1 MAKHAV
7 QKQMMIAAVQQKIV
21 VEVEVSQSLTI
32 PNEDDQ
38 TQEDQ
43 TVKEDARINEVNEAE
58 IEMKEAAGKG
68 ENEERIE

>member
-32 PNEDDQ
+32 PDEDDQ

-58 IEMKEAAGKG
+58 IEMKEAEGKG